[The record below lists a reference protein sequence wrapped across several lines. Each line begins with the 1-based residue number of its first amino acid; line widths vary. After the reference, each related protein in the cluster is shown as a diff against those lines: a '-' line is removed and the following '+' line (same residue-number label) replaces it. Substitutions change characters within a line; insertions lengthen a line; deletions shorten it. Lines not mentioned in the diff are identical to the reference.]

1 MGDWIKEEYFFE
13 KMNKEYKSLS
23 DSVDSFND
31 ESLKIFNESLQIFI
45 ETYILSGINFF
56 DEVKEI
62 PELIQKELLS
72 LEDLE
77 TYIQLFWNLQTG
89 DIVPLDII
97 HKGGRVNQLKYKC
110 RYYGRCYQQN
120 LIHKLKYLHKDDD
133 HTVLW
138 VVGVVLDL
146 QKIKLEFEVSS
157 KRKKPNSKRKK
168 SKRKKS
174 KRKK

>member
-97 HKGGRVNQLKYKC
+97 DKGGRINRIKRKCKYH
-110 RYYGRCYQQN
+110 RCYQKN
-120 LIHKLKYLHKDDD
+120 INHKLTFLHKNDDN
-133 HTVLW
+133 TVLW
-138 VVGVVLDL
+138 VVGIALDL
-146 QKIKLEFEVSS
+146 DKIKQNYCDSPG
-157 KRKKPNSKRKK
+157 RKNKKTAKK
-168 SKRKKS
+168 SHGKHRGPL
-174 KRKK
+174 